1 MILFKG
7 GAEMYSKKNL
17 LATVVLGLSMSLT
30 SVAPAIAS
38 ADDVSVQVN
47 VQQNVQQN
55 AKGSVNW
62 EKGAEADVE
71 AWGVGLPPVNMPAER
86 GAALALRAATVDA
99 YRQLAEIIKGVQ
111 VDSETTMRD
120 LSVESDVVT
129 AKVEA
134 LVQGARVVEK
144 VVNKDGSYN
153 VKVAVPLY
161 GVKSVAAVAIP
172 KANKN
177 LLPQETPEISEDYT
191 PAPEVQAEVAS
202 YTGVIVDAAGLGLE
216 GTFSPVIYD
225 VNGRAI
231 YGRRNIDKDFA
242 ISKGMVEYYNDLQT
256 ATVNSRAGAN
266 PLVVKAV
273 SVRGGGNSVNPVNVV
288 VSVEDGDKI
297 LYANE
302 KSGMLENKA
311 VVFVK

>member
-1 MILFKG
+1 
-7 GAEMYSKKNL
+7 MYSKKNL

-38 ADDVSVQVN
+38 ADDVSVQV
-47 VQQNVQQN
+47 NVQQN

-144 VVNKDGSYN
+144 VVNKDGSYS

-161 GVKSVAAVAIP
+161 GVKSVAAVVIP
-172 KANKN
+172 EANKD

-191 PAPEVQAEVAS
+191 PAPEVKAQAAS
-202 YTGVIVDAAGLGLE
+202 YTGVVVDAAGLGLE

-231 YGRRNIDKDFA
+231 YGMRNIDKDFA

-256 ATVNSRAGAN
+256 ATVNSRAGSN

>member
-1 MILFKG
+1 
-7 GAEMYSKKNL
+7 MYSKKNL

-38 ADDVSVQVN
+38 ADDVSVQV
-47 VQQNVQQN
+47 NVQQN

-144 VVNKDGSYN
+144 VVNKDGSYS

-161 GVKSVAAVAIP
+161 GVKSVAAVVIP
-172 KANKN
+172 EANKD

-191 PAPEVQAEVAS
+191 PAPEVKAQAAS
-202 YTGVIVDAAGLGLE
+202 YTGVVVDAAGLGLE

-231 YGRRNIDKDFA
+231 YGMRNIDKDFA

-256 ATVNSRAGAN
+256 ATVNSRAGSN

-311 VVFVK
+311 VAFVK

>member
-1 MILFKG
+1 
-7 GAEMYSKKNL
+7 MYSKKNL

-38 ADDVSVQVN
+38 ADDVSVQV
-47 VQQNVQQN
+47 NVQQN

-144 VVNKDGSYN
+144 VVNKDGSYS

-161 GVKSVAAVAIP
+161 GVKSVAAVVIP
-172 KANKN
+172 EANKD

-191 PAPEVQAEVAS
+191 PAPEVKAQAAS
-202 YTGVIVDAAGLGLE
+202 YTGVVVDAAGLGLE

>member
-1 MILFKG
+1 
-7 GAEMYSKKNL
+7 MYSKKNL
-17 LATVVLGLSMSLT
+17 LAAVVLGLSMSLT
-30 SVAPAIAS
+30 SVAPAMAS
-38 ADDVSVQVN
+38 ADDVSVQV
-47 VQQNVQQN
+47 NVQQN

-144 VVNKDGSYN
+144 VVNKDGSYS

-161 GVKSVAAVAIP
+161 GVKSVAAVVIP
-172 KANKN
+172 EANKD

-191 PAPEVQAEVAS
+191 PAPEVKAQAAS
-202 YTGVIVDAAGLGLE
+202 YTGVVVDAAGLGLE

-231 YGRRNIDKDFA
+231 YGMRNIDKDFA

-256 ATVNSRAGAN
+256 ATVNSRAGSN

>member
-1 MILFKG
+1 
-7 GAEMYSKKNL
+7 MYSKKNL

-38 ADDVSVQVN
+38 ADDVSVQV
-47 VQQNVQQN
+47 NVQQN

-144 VVNKDGSYN
+144 VVNKDGSYS

-161 GVKSVAAVAIP
+161 GVKSVAAVVIP
-172 KANKN
+172 EANKD

-191 PAPEVQAEVAS
+191 PAPEVKAQAAS
-202 YTGVIVDAAGLGLE
+202 YTGVVVDAAGLGLE

-231 YGRRNIDKDFA
+231 YGMRNIDKDFA

>member
-1 MILFKG
+1 MN
-7 GAEMYSKKNL
+7 SKKNL

-38 ADDVSVQVN
+38 ADDVSVQV
-47 VQQNVQQN
+47 NVQQN

-144 VVNKDGSYN
+144 VVNKDGSYS

-172 KANKN
+172 EANKD

-191 PAPEVQAEVAS
+191 PAPEVKAQAAS
-202 YTGVIVDAAGLGLE
+202 YTGVVVDAAGLGLE

-231 YGRRNIDKDFA
+231 YGMRNIDKDFA

>member
-1 MILFKG
+1 
-7 GAEMYSKKNL
+7 MYSKKNL

-47 VQQNVQQN
+47 VQQN

-71 AWGVGLPPVNMPAER
+71 AWGVGLSPVNMPAER

-144 VVNKDGSYN
+144 VVNKDGSYS

-161 GVKSVAAVAIP
+161 GVKSVAAVVIP
-172 KANKN
+172 EANKD

-191 PAPEVQAEVAS
+191 PAPEVKAQAAS
-202 YTGVIVDAAGLGLE
+202 YTGVVVDAAGLGLE

-231 YGRRNIDKDFA
+231 YGMRNIDKDFA

-256 ATVNSRAGAN
+256 ATVHSRAGSN

>member
-1 MILFKG
+1 MN
-7 GAEMYSKKNL
+7 KNL
-17 LATVVLGLSMSLT
+17 LAAVALGLSMSLI
-30 SVAPAIAS
+30 SIAPVF
-38 ADDVSVQVN
+38 ADEANVSVQVK
-47 VQQNVQQN
+47 VQQNT
-55 AKGSVNW
+55 KGSVNW

-172 KANKN
+172 KANKD

-191 PAPEVQAEVAS
+191 PAPEVQAEAAS
-202 YTGVIVDAAGLGLE
+202 YTGVVVDAAGLGLE

-231 YGRRNIDKDFA
+231 YGMRNIDKDFA

-256 ATVNSRAGAN
+256 ATVNSRVGAN

-297 LYANE
+297 LYTNE

>member
-7 GAEMYSKKNL
+7 DAKMYSKKNL

-38 ADDVSVQVN
+38 ADDVSVQV
-47 VQQNVQQN
+47 NVQQN

-144 VVNKDGSYN
+144 VVNKDGSYS

-161 GVKSVAAVAIP
+161 GVKSVAAVVIP
-172 KANKN
+172 EANKD

-191 PAPEVQAEVAS
+191 PAPEVKAQAAS
-202 YTGVIVDAAGLGLE
+202 YTGVVVDAAGLGLE

-231 YGRRNIDKDFA
+231 YGMRNIDKDFA

-302 KSGMLENKA
+302 KTGMLENKA
-311 VVFVK
+311 VAFVK

>member
-7 GAEMYSKKNL
+7 DAKMYSKKNL

-38 ADDVSVQVN
+38 ADDVSVQV
-47 VQQNVQQN
+47 NVQQN

-144 VVNKDGSYN
+144 VVNKDGSYS

-161 GVKSVAAVAIP
+161 GVKSVAAVVIP
-172 KANKN
+172 EANKD

-191 PAPEVQAEVAS
+191 PAPEVKAQAAS
-202 YTGVIVDAAGLGLE
+202 YTGVVVDAAGLGLE

-231 YGRRNIDKDFA
+231 YGMRNIDKDFA

>member
-1 MILFKG
+1 
-7 GAEMYSKKNL
+7 MYSKKNL

-47 VQQNVQQN
+47 VQQN

-71 AWGVGLPPVNMPAER
+71 AWGVGLSPVNMPAER

-144 VVNKDGSYN
+144 VVNKDGSYS

-161 GVKSVAAVAIP
+161 GVKSVAAVVIP
-172 KANKN
+172 EANKD

-191 PAPEVQAEVAS
+191 PAPEVKAQAAS
-202 YTGVIVDAAGLGLE
+202 YTGVVVDAAGLGLE

-231 YGRRNIDKDFA
+231 YGMRNIDKDFA

-256 ATVNSRAGAN
+256 ATVNSRAGSN

>member
-1 MILFKG
+1 
-7 GAEMYSKKNL
+7 MYSKKKL
-17 LATVVLGLSMSLT
+17 FAAVALGLSI
-30 SVAPAIAS
+30 SVTCIVPVF
-38 ADDVSVQVN
+38 ADDANVSVRVK
-47 VQQNVQQN
+47 VQQNT
-55 AKGSVNW
+55 KGSVNW

-71 AWGVGLPPVNMPAER
+71 AWGVGLLPVNIPAER
-86 GAALALRAATVDA
+86 GAALACRAATVDA
-99 YRQLAEIIKGVQ
+99 YRKLAEIIKGVQ

-120 LSVESDVVT
+120 LAIESDVVT

-134 LVQGARVVEK
+134 LVQGARVVDK
-144 VVNKDGSYN
+144 VVNEDGSYS
-153 VKVAVPLY
+153 VKVAIPLY

-172 KANKN
+172 EANKDI
-177 LLPQETPEISEDYT
+177 LPQETPEISEDYI
-191 PAPEVQAEVAS
+191 PAPEVKAQAAF
-202 YTGVIVDAAGLGLE
+202 YTGVIVDANGLGLE

-231 YGRRNIDKDFA
+231 YGMRNIDKDFA
-242 ISKGMVEYYNDLQT
+242 ISQGVVEYSSDLQ
-256 ATVNSRAGAN
+256 AASANSRAGSN

-273 SVRGGGNSVNPVNVV
+273 SVRCGGNSVNPVNVV

-297 LYANE
+297 LYANK

>member
-1 MILFKG
+1 
-7 GAEMYSKKNL
+7 MYLKKNL
-17 LATVVLGLSMSLT
+17 LAALVFGLSMSLAG
-30 SVAPAIAS
+30 VAPAVAS
-38 ADDVSVQVN
+38 AYDVSVQVN
-47 VQQNVQQN
+47 VQQNV
-55 AKGSVNW
+55 KGSVNW

-134 LVQGARVVEK
+134 LVQGARVVGK
-144 VVNKDGSYN
+144 VVNKDGSYS

-161 GVKSVAAVAIP
+161 GVKSVAAVAVPEAQKTI
-172 KANKN
+172 
-177 LLPQETPEISEDYT
+177 LPEEAPEISEDYT
-191 PAPEVQAEVAS
+191 PAPEVQAEAAS
-202 YTGVIVDAAGLGLE
+202 YTGVVVDAAGLGLE

-231 YGRRNIDKDFA
+231 YGMRNIDKDFA
-242 ISKGMVEYYNDLQT
+242 ISKGMVEYYNDVQT
-256 ATVNSRAGAN
+256 AAVNSRAGAN

-273 SVRGGGNSVNPVNVV
+273 SVRGGANSVNPVNVV

-311 VVFVK
+311 VAFVK

>member
-1 MILFKG
+1 M
-7 GAEMYSKKNL
+7 KKNL
-17 LATVVLGLSMSLT
+17 LAAVVLGLSMSLT
-30 SVAPAIAS
+30 SVAPAMAS

-47 VQQNVQQN
+47 VQQNV
-55 AKGSVNW
+55 KGSVNW
-62 EKGAEADVE
+62 AKGAEADVE
-71 AWGVGLPPVNMPAER
+71 AWGVGLPPENVPAAR
-86 GAALALRAATVDA
+86 GTALARRAAIVDA
-99 YRQLAEIIKGVQ
+99 YRQLAETIKGVQ
-111 VDSETTMRD
+111 VDSETTMLD
-120 LSVESDVVT
+120 LAIENDVVST
-129 AKVEA
+129 KISA
-134 LVQGARVVEK
+134 LVKGARIVEETA
-144 VVNKDGSYN
+144 NDDGSYN
-153 VKVAVPLY
+153 VRMTIPLY

-172 KANKN
+172 EANKDI
-177 LLPQETPEISEDYT
+177 LPQETPEISEDYT
-191 PAPEVQAEVAS
+191 PASEVKAQAAS
-202 YTGVIVDAAGLGLE
+202 YTGVIVDAIGLGLE

-231 YGRRNIDKDFA
+231 YGMRNIDKDFA
-242 ISKGMVEYYNDLQT
+242 ISNGMVEYYNDLQT
-256 ATVNSRAGAN
+256 ATVNSRAGSN